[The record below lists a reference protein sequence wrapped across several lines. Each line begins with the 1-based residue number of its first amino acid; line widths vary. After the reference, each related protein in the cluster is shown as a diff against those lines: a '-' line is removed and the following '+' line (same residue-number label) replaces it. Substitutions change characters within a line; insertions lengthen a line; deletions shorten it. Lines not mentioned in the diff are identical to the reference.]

1 MNLLDEIRADL
12 VNESASLS
20 NTLRKAKILASQI
33 DLPEFKEWLEYE
45 LSGYSDDAK
54 VPEYRSFRPTNLGMF
69 SGPFGSGIRNMVL
82 PTYNLPIGVKKFA
95 ETLTLY
101 DGVGALEGML
111 LQSSGALQVRWPQEA
126 VIGAR
131 DSLKMTGN
139 MVLVDAHQSLP
150 RYVITGILDNVK
162 SKLLDFILG
171 MRESNI
177 TMEDLDNR
185 NVEPKVVRNLFNNY
199 IYGGQTNIASGE
211 TVHQEVNVIIKGD
224 VDSLIG
230 GLGELG
236 IDDNDL
242 IDLKDAVMAEP
253 EMRNGEFGPR
263 VRGWLAGIIKKG
275 SADLW
280 KSGTDTGLRMLME
293 ALKNYYGN

>member
-45 LSGYSDDAK
+45 LSGYSDNAK

-69 SGPFGSGIRNMVL
+69 SGSFGSGIRNVVL
-82 PTYNLPIGVKKFA
+82 PTYNLPTLVKEFA

-111 LQSSGALQVRWPQEA
+111 SQSSDPLQVRWPQEA
-126 VIGAR
+126 VIRAR
-131 DSLKMTGN
+131 DTLEMTGG

-199 IYGGQTNIASGE
+199 IYGGQNTIASGE

-230 GLGELG
+230 HLGKLG

-242 IDLKDAVMAEP
+242 IELKDAVIAEP
-253 EMRNGEFGPR
+253 AMRNSEFGPR
-263 VRGWLAGIIKKG
+263 VRGWLAGVIKKG
-275 SADLW
+275 SADIW
-280 KSGTDTGLRMLME
+280 KRGTDTALGMLME